1 MQWNEFFSWLMDWEG
16 REVHNDPDD
25 PGGQTAWGIAR
36 KFNPEWPGWK
46 LVDQGVTS
54 GVLFEQHISD
64 FYRAKYRPIWD
75 ALPERVREAT
85 VDAVVNMGPG
95 RKGDDL
101 LGGIELLQE
110 ALCRLARSRYVV
122 VDGILGP
129 QTREAVKRADP
140 GALAFAI
147 CALRLADY
155 GLRGKQGKVARK
167 YLDGWINR
175 VRSLMEVL

>member
-1 MQWNEFFSWLMDWEG
+1 MQWNEFFNWLMKWEG
-16 REVHNDPDD
+16 KVVHNDPDD

-36 KFNPEWPGWK
+36 KFHPTWPGWQS
-46 LVDQGVTS
+46 VDAGVTS
-54 GVLFEQHISD
+54 GPSFEAMVSE

-75 ALPERVREAT
+75 TLPERVREAT

-110 ALCRLARSRYVV
+110 ALCRVARSRYVE
-122 VDGILGP
+122 VDGVLGP
-129 QTREAVKRADP
+129 KTREAVKHADAS
-140 GALAFAI
+140 ALAFTI

-155 GLRGKQGKVARK
+155 GHRGKQGTVARK